1 MTAPSKTSVSLPAV
15 FDLDAL
21 DGVRDRLLE
30 AIEVGQVKL
39 DAHGVERVATNALL
53 MLLAAGQTARGQGS
67 AMRLLS
73 PSAPLCGA
81 IERLGLNQAFAEY
94 LEL

>member
-1 MTAPSKTSVSLPAV
+1 MSLPAV

-30 AIEVGQVKL
+30 AIEIGPFL
-39 DAHGVERVATNALL
+39 IDAQGVERVATNALL
-53 MLLAAGQTARGQGS
+53 MLLAAGQTARSQGS
-67 AMRLLS
+67 AMRFVS

-94 LEL
+94 LES